1 MFFFR
6 GDTRHPYNK
15 PEITNCAR
23 CGCESS
29 AHEVD
34 EGTDARERGN
44 DSFAEGDYRAALIAY
59 SKYVILLLFRI
70 SNCSPTDCS
79 PVLGVYQSRPVTRGA
94 GVTAP
99 RCVSR

>member
-1 MFFFR
+1 MKACFFFYR

-29 AHEVD
+29 QHEVD

-59 SKYVILLLFRI
+59 SKYVSYFCHLFAI
-70 SNCSPTDCS
+70 GNCSPDCS
-79 PVLGVYQSRPVTRGA
+79 S
-94 GVTAP
+94 
-99 RCVSR
+99 C

>member
-1 MFFFR
+1 VSFSFYFRIGNYCDIVFFCLHR

-29 AHEVD
+29 QHEVD

-59 SKYVILLLFRI
+59 SKYVSYFCHLFRH
-70 SNCSPTDCS
+70 
-79 PVLGVYQSRPVTRGA
+79 Q
-94 GVTAP
+94 
-99 RCVSR
+99 